1 MRPAPRQNYAE
12 AFRQPARLVLALLMI
27 IGRLEILPIL
37 LAVVP
42 HIYRA
47 KALARVVHH

>member
-1 MRPAPRQNYAE
+1 
-12 AFRQPARLVLALLMI
+12 MI

-47 KALARVVHH
+47 KALTRSHPPAADTAAQLSGNHLPTVATPTGGW